1 MNRRLA
7 QKIANNIWIL
17 IIVFA
22 LTMGGL
28 GVYMNGIAEFN
39 TSRLYQTIFI
49 LSFGSGEIF
58 LILVQAIL
66 MVENRIVVVR
76 RPVE

>member
-1 MNRRLA
+1 
-7 QKIANNIWIL
+7 
-17 IIVFA
+17 
-22 LTMGGL
+22 MGGL
-28 GVYMNGIAEFN
+28 GVYLNGIAEFN
-39 TSRLYQTIFI
+39 TSRLYQTTFI

-66 MVENRIVVVR
+66 MVKNRIIVVR